1 MTYSEFQKS
10 FTHFYLYHKLIKPLG
25 SEKALEVIHSFY
37 TNVANIKSEE
47 YFDYLER
54 KGPNEDIIL
63 LAFTWSDTN
72 QGHSFWSLVNHI
84 IQHQ

>member
-25 SEKALEVIHSFY
+25 SEKAEEVIHSFY
-37 TNVANIKSEE
+37 TNVVNNKTEQ
-47 YFDYLER
+47 YFGYLER

-63 LAFTWSDTN
+63 GAFPWSDSK
-72 QGHSFWSLVNHI
+72 QGHDFWSLVNHI